1 MRTIIKRALCL
12 LFPFV
17 IGAYTVQAF
26 TMYYSWSNLV
36 WSILISCLLFIFYMY
51 YLDTKRDFSL
61 SIVRPPV
68 SFILTATLF
77 CSFYIGGSAWSNFI
91 EEPYKEIAPLA
102 AGAKAEEKKSRK
114 LFSLFSG
121 DSIQKNVESKQIDS
135 ISYYFAADNI
145 ASVQE
150 YSSLLAKEKA
160 KLDRIFGSELKDPL
174 KIEIYNDSSAIKE
187 VSPGAVG
194 YYKRRNQ
201 SIHLMKMDD
210 EKRWERILLH
220 EYTHYRI
227 HQFAKVNGLSSKMEH
242 LPFWFIEGLS
252 EYVGYQDRVINPDLL
267 GETVDYRLLDTNKT
281 IPATLEHYKVY
292 LQGYFTLRKLDSL
305 YGSEIITELLL
316 SESLTDF
323 YNTLERVTGKST
335 EEFQKTLLST
345 Y

>member
-1 MRTIIKRALCL
+1 
-12 LFPFV
+12 
-17 IGAYTVQAF
+17 
-26 TMYYSWSNLV
+26 
-36 WSILISCLLFIFYMY
+36 MY
-51 YLDTKRDFSL
+51 YLETKRDFSM
-61 SIVRPPV
+61 SIVRPSV
-68 SFILTATLF
+68 SFILTATLL
-77 CSFYIGGSAWSNFI
+77 CSFYIGGSAWSNFS
-91 EEPYKEIAPLA
+91 EEPYKEIAPLST
-102 AGAKAEEKKSRK
+102 GTKAEETKSRK
-114 LFSLFSG
+114 LFSLFTG

-135 ISYYFAADNI
+135 ISYFFSEDNYT
-145 ASVQE
+145 SVAE
-150 YSSLLAKEKA
+150 YSSMLAKEKA
-160 KLDRIFGSELKDPL
+160 NLDRIFGPELQDPL
-174 KIEIYNDSSAIKE
+174 TIEIYNDSAAIKE

-267 GETVDYRLLDTNKT
+267 GEAVDYRLLDTNKT

-292 LQGYFTLRKLDSL
+292 LQGYFTLRKLDNL

-316 SESLTDF
+316 SESLNDF
-323 YNTLERVTGKST
+323 YNTLEKTTGQSIA
-335 EEFQKTLLST
+335 EFQKTLLAT

>member
-1 MRTIIKRALCL
+1 
-12 LFPFV
+12 
-17 IGAYTVQAF
+17 
-26 TMYYSWSNLV
+26 
-36 WSILISCLLFIFYMY
+36 MY
-51 YLDTKRDFSL
+51 YLETKRDFSM
-61 SIVRPPV
+61 SIIRPSV

-102 AGAKAEEKKSRK
+102 TGAKAEEKKSRK

-121 DSIQKNVESKQIDS
+121 DSIQKNVEFQQIDS

-252 EYVGYQDRVINPDLL
+252 EYVGYQDRVINHQIL

-281 IPATLEHYKVY
+281 MPPSLEHYKVY
-292 LQGYFTLRKLDSL
+292 LQGYFTVKKLDSL
-305 YGSEIITELLL
+305 YGSEIIAKLLL
-316 SESLTDF
+316 SESLNDF
-323 YNTLERVTGKST
+323 YSTMEKTTGQST
-335 EEFQKTLLST
+335 EEFQKTLLGT